1 MGTVSI
7 WIYTLSQLEE
17 DNALLEKFNKK
28 LRANYIAAH
37 KFREA
42 VGRYLTGHLPI
53 ILKKGTSPRRTPK
66 SRKFLRVIV
75 H

>member
-42 VGRYLTGHLPI
+42 VVALFNRLPTYP
-53 ILKKGTSPRRTPK
+53 ILVGVTWLYNTIAP
-66 SRKFLRVIV
+66 
-75 H
+75 